1 MTADL
6 LYIASPVLSAI
17 IPLIVFLA
25 VMESS
30 RTEGRTVSRLKG
42 QRAFGICGICTA
54 AILFAWSIGIGEFAI
69 ALMGI
74 GLAMFF
80 MAIAVISGALLD
92 VARMDPSMLVGGKC
106 RYCKQ
111 HGRTGV
117 NIPADRVYTGIGGAN
132 TINGGFR
139 PLRTPENPSKPR
151 FGAKCS
157 NSDWTNY
164 FQT

>member
-6 LYIASPVLSAI
+6 LYITAPILSAI
-17 IPLIVFLA
+17 IPLAVFLA

-30 RTEGRTVSRLKG
+30 KTEGRTVSRLKG

-54 AILFAWSIGIGEFAI
+54 AVLFAWSVGIGEFVI

-74 GLAMFF
+74 GLALFF
-80 MAIAVISGALLD
+80 FSIAVISGALLD

-106 RYCKQ
+106 RNCKQ
-111 HGRTGV
+111 PPWRDV
-117 NIPADRVYTGIGGAN
+117 NIPTGALFTGAGGAN
-132 TINGGFR
+132 PINGVFR
-139 PLRTPENPSKPR
+139 HLRTSENPSKPR

-164 FQT
+164 FQP